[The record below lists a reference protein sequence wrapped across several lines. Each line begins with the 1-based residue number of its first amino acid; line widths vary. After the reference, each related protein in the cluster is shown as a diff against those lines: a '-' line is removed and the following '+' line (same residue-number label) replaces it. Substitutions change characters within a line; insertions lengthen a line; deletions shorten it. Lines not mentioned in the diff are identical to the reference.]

1 MYLALKIN
9 IPTMSKICQCRR
21 SKLLDRLWDI
31 PDPYEDLVNQQLEDV
46 EKILE
51 SDCVCEKKE
60 GGHHLDTHCLFCD
73 KDLPAGQDGGYC
85 IGCITILKENAEKEK
100 QSQSPCEKWN
110 HSLTENK
117 LEGRTPSLH
126 KLPSGEYVYVKQQVT
141 LWTCRECGLVTSLD
155 PKGSGPSKN
164 SNDK

>member
-1 MYLALKIN
+1 
-9 IPTMSKICQCRR
+9 MSKLCQCRR

-85 IGCITILKENAEKEK
+85 IGCITILKENA
-100 QSQSPCEKWN
+100 
-110 HSLTENK
+110 
-117 LEGRTPSLH
+117 
-126 KLPSGEYVYVKQQVT
+126 
-141 LWTCRECGLVTSLD
+141 
-155 PKGSGPSKN
+155 
-164 SNDK
+164 